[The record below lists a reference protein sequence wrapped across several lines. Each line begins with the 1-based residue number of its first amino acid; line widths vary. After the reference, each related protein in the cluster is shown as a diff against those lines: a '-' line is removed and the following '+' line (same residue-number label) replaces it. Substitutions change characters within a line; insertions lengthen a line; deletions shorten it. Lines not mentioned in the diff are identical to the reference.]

1 MGEMKKTNSAGGVVL
16 NKKGEVLLVSQHG
29 TSWSLPKGHIEKNE
43 NALEAAKREI
53 YEESGITDLKFIK
66 NLGSYRRYR
75 ISKENLDDKSEL
87 KTINIFLFKTE
98 QEKIK
103 PVDRENP
110 KARWVDKKD
119 VANLLARKKDKK
131 FFLRILKNIRHEKS
145 CNLLK
150 TL

>member
-1 MGEMKKTNSAGGVVL
+1 MKKTNSAGGVVL
-16 NKKGEVLLVSQHG
+16 NKKGEVLLVSQHE

-43 NALEAAKREI
+43 NALGAAKREI

-87 KTINIFLFKTE
+87 KTINIFLFKTD
-98 QEKIK
+98 QKKIK

-119 VANLLARKKDKK
+119 VANLLTHKKDKK
-131 FFLRILKNIRHEKS
+131 FFLRILKHI
-145 CNLLK
+145 
-150 TL
+150 